1 MSLYYLRKGQRAA
14 LEKLGFLAP
23 SHTYATGTHENPRGV
38 PTRTNED
45 PKTQVNTGFDT
56 FDSALNRDSAMESSQ
71 FSVGSGQSTTNKVG
85 SIQQFKA
92 AYSAYKTRQEKQA
105 KKINPTA
112 GIAPAPTL
120 VKLNQLQDR
129 IVFRNLQ
136 ISIENKAGSF
146 REWYDPNNDEHG
158 KTKMLYPYGYI
169 RMSEGMDGDHV
180 DCFIGPN
187 EKAENVYV
195 ITTNKAPDFKVEDE
209 QKCMLGFDSEKQARD
224 IFAKHYTKAGF
235 FRSIKTLRYTD
246 FEAKVLA
253 TKDAT
258 RKKISF
264 AHDINQGYTAHSNVG
279 PSHDAVPGD
288 YLGLPRASLVGVRS
302 VKGEP
307 MAPVDKISRGFRYM
321 DDATNTTSMDG
332 DTDASSTDP
341 GV

>member
-1 MSLYYLRKGQRAA
+1 MSLYYVRKGQQAA

-23 SHTYATGTHENPRGV
+23 LRSYSMGTNENPRGV

-71 FSVGSGQSTTNKVG
+71 FSVGSGQSTTNKEG
-85 SIQQFKA
+85 
-92 AYSAYKTRQEKQA
+92 
-105 KKINPTA
+105 
-112 GIAPAPTL
+112 
-120 VKLNQLQDR
+120 QLQDR
-129 IVFRNLQ
+129 MVFRNLQ

-187 EKAENVYV
+187 ENADNVYV

-209 QKCMLGFDSEKQARD
+209 QKCMLGFESEKQARD

-235 FRSIKTLRYTD
+235 FRSIKTVRYID

-264 AHDINQGYTAHSNVG
+264 AHDINQGYTAHTNVG

-288 YLGLPRASLVGVRS
+288 YLGLPRTSLVGVRS

>member
-71 FSVGSGQSTTNKVG
+71 FSVGSGQSTTNKEG
-85 SIQQFKA
+85 
-92 AYSAYKTRQEKQA
+92 
-105 KKINPTA
+105 
-112 GIAPAPTL
+112 
-120 VKLNQLQDR
+120 QLQDR
-129 IVFRNLQ
+129 MVFRNLQ

-258 RKKISF
+258 RKKIS
-264 AHDINQGYTAHSNVG
+264 HSNVG